1 MPVNELRVVREQVE
15 AALRQ
20 VTAQL
25 LATPDAQTLS
35 DATRAYLAAMLE
47 TELQEFIRSAVRL
60 VQFTADVTAPP
71 SAAE

>member
-25 LATPDAQTLS
+25 LRSDNQDGCERQSGWMTLGATGGRGVA
-35 DATRAYLAAMLE
+35 
-47 TELQEFIRSAVRL
+47 RL
-60 VQFTADVTAPP
+60 
-71 SAAE
+71 